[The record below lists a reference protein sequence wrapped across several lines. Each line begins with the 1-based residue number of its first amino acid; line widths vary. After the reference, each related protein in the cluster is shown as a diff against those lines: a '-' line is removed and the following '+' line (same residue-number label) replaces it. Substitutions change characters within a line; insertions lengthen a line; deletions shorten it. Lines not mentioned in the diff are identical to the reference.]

1 MQDNSNEFTKEELEE
16 LTSDYD
22 KILSQQI
29 PEQLNETKKAKLCSS
44 FINKIFKKWTGCSM
58 KLKMGERHRKRIE
71 GKRVEKT
78 SFAVGV
84 SLSEEFPI
92 WELIVKRQC
101 NYFPKIYSTE
111 PKNIQEFLDGN

>member
-1 MQDNSNEFTKEELEE
+1 
-16 LTSDYD
+16 
-22 KILSQQI
+22 
-29 PEQLNETKKAKLCSS
+29 
-44 FINKIFKKWTGCSM
+44 M
-58 KLKMGERHRKRIE
+58 KLKMRERHRKRIE

-78 SFAVGV
+78 SFTVGV

-92 WELIVKRQC
+92 WDSIVKRQC